1 MVEGSGHNAMQRSA
15 AHLRHRE
22 LTQELYDIGDEV
34 ASYIENIAEAI
45 ADWDG
50 ELTVDCLSELDE
62 IIEDARVDARHVL
75 GELIGLRTALTTGL
89 KAGSLSARTHT
100 GQPKYEKPVAVTAT
114 SLETDFPL
122 TATPVVVAE
131 LAGALD
137 ARTEAV
143 GNYLARLVDWLL
155 ERTDIVAN
163 DLEALSY
170 PHLLN
175 RVQALVHAAA
185 GGWLTTVVDTHPA
198 YARAR
203 RGHNP
208 PEFLAER
215 ARIDAVV
222 AKVVAKR
229 KQAAGGIV
237 AG

>member
-1 MVEGSGHNAMQRSA
+1 MQRSA

-34 ASYIENIAEAI
+34 ASYIENIAAAI

-50 ELTVDCLSELDE
+50 ELTLDCLAEFDD
-62 IIEDARVDARHVL
+62 IIEDARVDARTVL
-75 GELIGLRTALTTGL
+75 GELMGLRTALTSGL
-89 KAGSLSARTHT
+89 KAGSLSARPQRGAPQH
-100 GQPKYEKPVAVTAT
+100 EKPVAVTAT
-114 SLETDFPL
+114 SLQLDFPL
-122 TATPVVVAE
+122 TAAPVVVAE

-137 ARTEAV
+137 ARTDAV
-143 GNYLARLVDWLL
+143 GQYLENLVEWLL

-163 DLEALSY
+163 DLDAFSY

-175 RVQALVHAAA
+175 RLQALVHAAA
-185 GGWLTTVVDTHPA
+185 GGWVATVVETHPA

-215 ARIDAVV
+215 ARIGAIV
-222 AKVVAKR
+222 AKVAAKR